1 MINSLYRNLMP
12 RPSGPAKGIEDR
24 RRRGLALLDTG
35 LSMNEVG
42 RMLGCAPSSVM
53 RWSQAR
59 DRHGDSGITV
69 RFSPGRPLRLKK
81 GDRKRLLSLLRMG
94 ALKHG
99 YDTNSWSDSRIADL
113 IKREFDVDYHRSHIR
128 RLLLSLG
135 WGFLPPHSWGPL
147 DST

>member
-1 MINSLYRNLMP
+1 MP
-12 RPSGPAKGIEDR
+12 RPPGPTKGIEYR

-59 DRHGDSGITV
+59 NRYGESWLAV

-81 GDRKRLLSLLRMG
+81 GDRKRLLGLLRMG
-94 ALKHG
+94 ALKYGH
-99 YDTNSWSDSRIADL
+99 DTDSWSSSRIVDL
-113 IKREFDVDYHRSHIR
+113 IKREFGVDYHRSYIT

-135 WGFLPPHSWGPL
+135 WGFHPPNIWGPL
-147 DST
+147 DSP